1 MTFSFPA
8 VIYKF
13 LNRPTRYRY
22 QDPFEEY
29 KTRQEK
35 KRAKQAAA
43 QDTAIKKAA
52 EQKKDDDLNWFG
64 VKIGANRS
72 GAGGGG
78 GVGKYLNLGGGASLK
93 RQQILFLQRART
105 LRMNQRRNARS
116 GLATSM
122 LGDV

>member
-13 LNRPTRYRY
+13 SNRQTRYRY

-43 QDTAIKKAA
+43 QDTAIKKTA
-52 EQKKDDDLNWFG
+52 EQKKEDDLNWFG
-64 VKIGANRS
+64 VKIGANGS

-93 RQQILFLQRART
+93 RPADSVPLVSSDPVDEPKKKRKIGFGNFDAW
-105 LRMNQRRNARS
+105 
-116 GLATSM
+116 
-122 LGDV
+122 

>member
-13 LNRPTRYRY
+13 SNRQTRYRY

-64 VKIGANRS
+64 VKIGANGS

-93 RQQILFLQRART
+93 RPADSVPPASADSADEPKKKRKIGFGNFDAW
-105 LRMNQRRNARS
+105 
-116 GLATSM
+116 
-122 LGDV
+122 

>member
-78 GVGKYLNLGGGASLK
+78 GVGKYLNLK
-93 RQQILFLQRART
+93 RPRGVKDEKAIVDLDDPKDGKKRKIGF
-105 LRMNQRRNARS
+105 
-116 GLATSM
+116 GEFE
-122 LGDV
+122 GW